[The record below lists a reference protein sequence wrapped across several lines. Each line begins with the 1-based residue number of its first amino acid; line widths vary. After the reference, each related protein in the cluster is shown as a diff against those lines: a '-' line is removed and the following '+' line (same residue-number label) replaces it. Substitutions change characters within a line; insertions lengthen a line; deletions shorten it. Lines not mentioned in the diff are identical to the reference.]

1 MRPLYLILRI
11 LLPYVMTIFYR
22 RSRTLNAQKKFNA
35 QTIFVCNH
43 PSAFIDPLVAG
54 NFQMPV
60 LYFVTRGDIFKWW
73 LRPVT
78 WASQMVPI
86 FRKAEDGA
94 DSHEKN
100 KDSFRYLRRV
110 LMRKKSLILF
120 GEGYTDDKFI
130 RSLKPL
136 KKGPAR
142 IGFDTMIE
150 CDWMADIKVQTI
162 GLNYSHPKYFRSDVL
177 LSFGDVIHLRDYKE
191 LYDQNPNTAIT
202 QLTRDLQISLQE
214 QITYVDDKS
223 LEPFVENISILTRKG
238 MNHFH
243 HEKKLTLEER
253 YRYSQG
259 IANRINEE
267 FVESDKLQALKTK
280 IDAYFKTLKSKKIDD
295 NWVNR
300 YQSKKSKNWTKE
312 KLVFWLG
319 TPIYILG
326 ILHQFLPHLIVKR
339 FVEKSFRR
347 DVFWSGVKLLVGATI
362 STLYNLPFIFL
373 FYAYIY
379 PSGWLAVLYFL
390 TVPAISGIFTYIQ
403 VHKFTDLQKFSKVKV
418 TDLKELNEERNDLL
432 ALIKDLKLN

>member
-73 LRPVT
+73 LSPVT
-78 WASQMVPI
+78 WASHMVPI

-142 IGFDTMIE
+142 IGFDTMME
-150 CDWMADIKVQTI
+150 CDWKADIKVQTI

-177 LSFGDVIHLRDYKE
+177 LSFGDVIHLQDYKE
-191 LYDQNPNTAIT
+191 LYDQNPNSAIT
-202 QLTRDLQISLQE
+202 QLTRDLQNSLQE
-214 QITYVDDKS
+214 QITYVEDKT
-223 LEPFVENISILTRKG
+223 LEPFVENITVLTRKG

-243 HEKKLTLEER
+243 HEKGISLEER
-253 YRYSQG
+253 YHYSQNT
-259 IANRINEE
+259 ANRINEE
-267 FVESDKLQALKTK
+267 FNKSEELQSLKTK
-280 IDAYFKTLKSKKIDD
+280 IDTYFKTLKSKKIDD

-300 YQSKKSKNWTKE
+300 YSIKKSKNWTKE
-312 KLVFWLG
+312 KLLFWLG
-319 TPIYILG
+319 TPAYLFG

-362 STLYNLPFIFL
+362 STLYNLPFIYL
-373 FYAYIY
+373 FYTYIY
-379 PSGWLAVLYFL
+379 PNGWLAVLYFL
-390 TVPAISGIFTYIQ
+390 TVPVFSGVYTYTQ
-403 VHKFTDLQKFSKVKV
+403 VHKYTDLRKFSKVKID
-418 TDLKELNEERNDLL
+418 DLKVLSAERDHLL
-432 ALIKDLKLN
+432 ASIQALKLN